1 MEIEQANRKS
11 IHTNKEVKEKM
22 LELYNELFQH
32 NGYGKMEVDIKLLR
46 RGQKEVIIHCGKEF
60 RYVVDFEKR
69 LKVEG

>member
-22 LELYNELFQH
+22 LELYNELFRH

-69 LKVEG
+69 LKAEG

>member
-60 RYVVDFEKR
+60 RYVVDFEKA
-69 LKVEG
+69 